1 MELGSVVIFFL
12 NGLTQAML
20 LFLIASG
27 LSIIFG
33 VLGVLNFAHGSLY
46 MLGAYLAFQFVKW
59 TGNFWLAL
67 AIAPLLVAAV
77 GMAAEVLLLRP
88 VYGRDVTFQLLLT
101 FGVILV
107 MTDAVKM
114 IWGVVGKTVP
124 EPALFSGSVHIFDRS
139 YPVYNL
145 FIIACGL
152 LAAVGLWLLLTRT
165 RWGKTIRAASQDRE
179 MANALGIDVPRL
191 FTLVFAFGAWLGGVG
206 GVLAGP
212 IRHISLTMD
221 VEIIV
226 QAFAVVV
233 IGGLGS
239 LPGALLGAFLIGEL
253 HSFGIWFIPQFEIVF
268 MFVLMAV
275 ILIVRPRG
283 LLGGEE

>member
-1 MELGSVVIFFL
+1 MQAGSFVVFFL

-46 MLGAYLAFQFVKW
+46 MLGAYFAFQFMQW

-67 AIAPLLVAAV
+67 AMAPLVVAAV
-77 GMAAEVLLLRP
+77 GTAAEVWLLRP

-101 FGVILV
+101 FGMILV
-107 MTDAVKM
+107 ATDAAKM
-114 IWGVVGKTVP
+114 VWGVVGKTVS
-124 EPALFSGSVHIFDRS
+124 EPALFSGSVHFLDRS

-145 FIIACGL
+145 FLIASGL
-152 LAAVGLWLLLTRT
+152 LVALGLWLLLTRT
-165 RWGKTIRAASQDRE
+165 RWGKIIRAASQDRE

-206 GVLAGP
+206 GVMAGP

-226 QAFAVVV
+226 RAFAVVV

-239 LPGALLGAFLIGEL
+239 LPGALLGAFLIGEIQ
-253 HSFGIWFIPQFEIVF
+253 SFGIWFIPQFEIVL
-268 MFVLMAV
+268 MFILMAV

-283 LLGGEE
+283 LLGKAE